1 MENQK
6 LINRSFGFMFRGE
19 LLQGSAYLVE
29 NKLDIHFFFKNE
41 EYPNSQDFITKN
53 FITNDE
59 QRMLNTT
66 VNKFLSAK

>member
-19 LLQGSAYLVE
+19 PLQGSAYLIE
-29 NKLDIHFFFKNE
+29 DKLDIHFFFKNE
-41 EYPNSQDFITKN
+41 EYVNSQEFITKN

-59 QRMLNTT
+59 QQMLNTM
-66 VNKFLSAK
+66 VNNFLNKK